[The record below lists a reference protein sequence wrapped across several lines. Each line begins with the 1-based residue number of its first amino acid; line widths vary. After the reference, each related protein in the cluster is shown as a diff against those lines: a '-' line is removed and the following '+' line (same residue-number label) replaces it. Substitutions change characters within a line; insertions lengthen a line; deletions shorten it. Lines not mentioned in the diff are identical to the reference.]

1 MKKLK
6 VVDVTMRENTAFA
19 DFSLSFKEK
28 LEIVKQMD
36 KLDIDVIEIPALKEE
51 KTDLL
56 FIKSLATLVKNSVVS
71 CDAGRTKEEMDKVW
85 NALSA
90 SKKTRLRVAV
100 PTSAVQMEFVYGMKP
115 AKVLNEIQELVSY
128 AKTLCKEVEF
138 SAEDATRSEMDFL
151 VKAMETA
158 IDAGATIVNICD
170 SAGVMLPEELKN
182 FVETLKGKVPAL
194 EQVMLSVECSDELKM
209 ANANVFAGVAAG
221 VSQIKVSAS
230 GNHFPSLE
238 TIVHAIAQ
246 RGTSLDI
253 GCNVRTV
260 ELQRVLH
267 QLSWLSGGQKGKPS
281 PFTKKEDRASD
292 VILDQDA
299 DMETVNGKVRELGYE
314 LSAEDSAK
322 VYEAFQHVVRKKKVT
337 TRELEAIIATTAL
350 QVPPTYK
357 VADYVINSGNIITPT
372 ANISLEKEGRILR
385 GLSMGDGPIEAAFMA
400 IENIVGHHY
409 ELDDFQIQAI
419 TEGSEAAATALIRLR
434 AKGQLFSGT
443 GISTDIIGASIRA
456 YVSAL
461 NKIVYEEDAV

>member
-1 MKKLK
+1 MKKLN

-36 KLDIDVIEIPALKEE
+36 KLEIDVIEIPALKEE

-56 FIKSLATLVKNSVVS
+56 FIKSLGTLVKNSVVS
-71 CDAGRTKEEMDKVW
+71 CESGKTKEEMDKVW
-85 NALSA
+85 NALSTCA
-90 SKKTRLRVAV
+90 KPRLRVSV

-115 AKVLNEIQELVSY
+115 PKVMAEIKELVAY
-128 AKTLCKEVEF
+128 AKGLCEDVEF

-151 VKAMETA
+151 VTAIETA
-158 IDAGATIVNICD
+158 IDAGASIINICD
-170 SAGVMLPEELKN
+170 SASVMLPEEFKN
-182 FVETLKGKVPAL
+182 FIETLKEKVPAL
-194 EQVMLSVECSDELKM
+194 GNVTLSVECSDELKM

-221 VSQIKVSAS
+221 AGQVKVSAA
-230 GNHFPSLE
+230 GAHFPSLE

-253 GCNVRTV
+253 ECNVRTV
-260 ELQRVLH
+260 ELQRALQ
-267 QLSWLSGGQKGKPS
+267 QLSWLSGNQKNKKS
-281 PFTKKEDRASD
+281 PFAKKEDKEGD
-292 VILDQDA
+292 VILDQSA
-299 DMETVNGKVRELGYE
+299 DMEAVNEKVRELGYE
-314 LSAEDSAK
+314 LSTEDSAK
-322 VYEAFQHVVRKKKVT
+322 VFEAFQRVVRKKKVT
-337 TRELEAIIATTAL
+337 TKELEAIIATTAM

-357 VADYVINSGNIITPT
+357 VVDYVINSGNIITPT
-372 ANISLEKEGRILR
+372 ANIALEKEGRILR
-385 GLSMGDGPIEAAFMA
+385 GLSTGDGPIAAAFMA
-400 IENIVGHHY
+400 IENIIGTHY

-443 GISTDIIGASIRA
+443 GISTDINGASIRA

-461 NKIVYEEDAV
+461 NKIVYEDETV